1 MPKINKEKS
10 AKDRKNVVRYVM
22 KNPTATIRDIAQ
34 KLDVPSAS
42 VQRYIREYKEADAKD
57 PRVTAILSKDVDI
70 ITKAQALIEE
80 KLNDPEQVK
89 RMKATELSALTTESA
104 RRYELLRWVEKES
117 NETNVTNQAIQVNI
131 LFGDDKQVWATD

>member
-57 PRVTAILSKDVDI
+57 PRVTSILSKDVDI

-104 RRYELLRWVEKES
+104 RRYQMFKSEDTG
-117 NETNVTNQAIQVNI
+117 NQNVTNQAIQVNI
-131 LFGDDKQVWATD
+131 LFSDKQDNGNQD

>member
-1 MPKINKEKS
+1 MPRIDKEKS

-104 RRYELLRWVEKES
+104 RRYQMFKSEDTG
-117 NETNVTNQAIQVNI
+117 NQNVTNQAIQVNI
-131 LFGDDKQVWATD
+131 LFSDKQDNGNQD